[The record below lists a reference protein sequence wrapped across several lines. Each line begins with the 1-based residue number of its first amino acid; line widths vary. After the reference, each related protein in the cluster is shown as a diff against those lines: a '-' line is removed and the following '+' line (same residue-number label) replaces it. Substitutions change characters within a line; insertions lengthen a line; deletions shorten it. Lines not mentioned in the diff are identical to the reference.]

1 MSKGFLSKLIGSK
14 SKVGVE
20 EYAEL
25 DIGMYEEVLD
35 EEPAKMHVRIAQL
48 SDLNEL
54 PELKKEVYD
63 GNIVMI
69 DISLIKND
77 KLISERAIK
86 DLKQVAADV
95 RGDIAGIGDNQ
106 VIVTPMSVKIDRTKI
121 IGGKY

>member
-14 SKVGVE
+14 PKVGVE

-25 DIGMYEEVLD
+25 DIGMYEEILD
-35 EEPAKMHVRIAQL
+35 EEPAEMYVRIAQL

-77 KLISERAIK
+77 KLVSERAIK

>member
-14 SKVGVE
+14 PKVGVE

-25 DIGMYEEVLD
+25 DIGMYEEILD
-35 EEPAKMHVRIAQL
+35 EEPAGMHVRIAQL

-77 KLISERAIK
+77 KLVSERAIK

>member
-14 SKVGVE
+14 PKAGVE
-20 EYAEL
+20 EYMEL
-25 DIGMYEEVLD
+25 DLGEYEATLD
-35 EEPAKMHVRIAQL
+35 EEPVEMYVRIAQL

-54 PELKKEVYD
+54 PALKKEVYD

-69 DISLIKND
+69 NISLIKND
-77 KLISERAIK
+77 KLVSERAIK

-95 RGDIAGIGDNQ
+95 RGDIAGIGDDQ
-106 VIVTPMSVKIDRTKI
+106 VIITPMSVKIDRTKI